1 MDCWWAELKLKLP
14 LTIPDQHKTNL
25 EELTGCNPL
34 LLRPLL
40 SARWTIPDPE
50 STDSDEHHADMIEHL
65 LTTLEKSSEV
75 QKVRED
81 ISAFVADKH
90 AKLASEPDKWTS

>member
-14 LTIPDQHKTNL
+14 LTIPDEHKTNL
-25 EELTGCNPL
+25 EKLTGCNPI

-40 SARWTIPDPE
+40 SIPDPE
-50 STDSDEHHADMIEHL
+50 STDSDKHHVDMIEHL
-65 LTTLEKSSEV
+65 FTTLEKSGEV
-75 QKVRED
+75 RKVRED
-81 ISAFVADKH
+81 IFAFVADKH